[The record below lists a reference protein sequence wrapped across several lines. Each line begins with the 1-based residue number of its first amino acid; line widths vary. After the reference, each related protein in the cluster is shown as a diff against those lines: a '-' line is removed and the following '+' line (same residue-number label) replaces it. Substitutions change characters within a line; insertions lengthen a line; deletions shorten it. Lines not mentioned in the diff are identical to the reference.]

1 MLFPQALIRRES
13 DDTLSAALCSP
24 AFETGWHTRAVAVCA
39 AFSADPPSNNLPA
52 TLFVQRLD
60 RNHLMIVRT
69 QAEAKASVGPSRFHL
84 LIVSQRD
91 YAALQCDPFAIADQ
105 VAPNWTAAHELP
117 DFEWQG
123 PTPPRRSIADVQQVL
138 KGQNGP
144 ELLGGCQALIDG
156 SQLLFLRSEPDS
168 KVVRN
173 IWMLLPYSNRQEL
186 MPSTFAWNNKLR
198 FDIVVTTGDR
208 TGNFA
213 GYMTEVQAGG
223 YPEGRYELSLQTAAE
238 AEDQESLEVLWS
250 RRSRRE
256 VWRLGFLLVAVLA
269 ILAVALRIMTPSPK
283 P

>member
-1 MLFPQALIRRES
+1 MQFPQALIRRDS
-13 DDTLSAALCSP
+13 DDSLIVGFCSP
-24 AFETGWHTRAVAVCA
+24 AFETGWHARAVAVCE
-39 AFSADPPSNNLPA
+39 AFSAEPPSSNLPA
-52 TLFVQRLD
+52 ALFVQRLD
-60 RNHLMIVRT
+60 RNHLMILRT
-69 QAEAKASVGPSRFHL
+69 QAEAKASAGPSRFHL
-84 LIVSQRD
+84 LIADRRD
-91 YAALQCDPFAIADQ
+91 YATLQYDPFTLAGQ
-105 VAPNWTAAHELP
+105 FAPDWIAAHDLP
-117 DFEWQG
+117 DLEWQG
-123 PTPPRRSIADVQQVL
+123 PAPPRRSIADVQQVL

-173 IWMLLPYSNRQEL
+173 IWMLLPYSNRLEL
-186 MPSTFAWNNKLR
+186 MPATFAWNNKLR

-208 TGNFA
+208 AGNFA
-213 GYMTEVQAGG
+213 GFMTEEQAGG

-269 ILAVALRIMTPSPK
+269 ILAVALRIMTPTPK